1 MGYIL
6 AFMAGGFIGVW
17 TMCAMM
23 TAKEADEREERWF
36 DDERRSN
43 CTAEKS

>member
-6 AFMAGGFIGVW
+6 AFMAGGLIGVW
-17 TMCAMM
+17 TMCAMW
-23 TAKEADEREERWF
+23 TAKEADEMEERWH

-43 CTAEKS
+43 